1 MAEEESGKRTKRKGS
16 TSISCFSKIMVDSQ
30 MKLRDFEA
38 QKFWNIYHFLLS
50 CNNRDLPDLIVGFK
64 INKLAK

>member
-1 MAEEESGKRTKRKGS
+1 
-16 TSISCFSKIMVDSQ
+16 MVDSQ

-50 CNNRDLPDLIVGFK
+50 HNNRDLPDLIVGFK